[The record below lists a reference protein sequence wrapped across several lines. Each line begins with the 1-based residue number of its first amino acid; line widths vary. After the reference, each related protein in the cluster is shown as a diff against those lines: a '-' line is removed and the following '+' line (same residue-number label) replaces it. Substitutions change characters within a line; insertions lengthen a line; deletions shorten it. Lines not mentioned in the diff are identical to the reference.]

1 MFLKYLIICSHV
13 YCYSNKSLPPPPST
27 PKPHKHYYFLS
38 IRCLNMNLHL
48 SKQAR
53 KGLLQVEFMQQTC
66 EYYVQA
72 KRIFWK
78 LGSPRFR
85 WVLHTSM
92 HLIHPTQQNLELLC
106 ILGGGSSSLL
116 DIGTSVKTS
125 KSI

>member
-1 MFLKYLIICSHV
+1 
-13 YCYSNKSLPPPPST
+13 
-27 PKPHKHYYFLS
+27 
-38 IRCLNMNLHL
+38 MNLHL

-106 ILGGGSSSLL
+106 ILGGGLLVYLTLELVLKPPNPSSQA
-116 DIGTSVKTS
+116 
-125 KSI
+125 